1 MGRPPIGIAIL
12 GFFALMAGFA
22 YLILGLQ
29 WIGAVAFGP
38 VRSGQGVALTGTLA
52 LVSGVIYLAAGV
64 ALWSL
69 KPWAWAFAMILSVFG
84 LFEAVL
90 VVFAADSLAAGFGA
104 ALFPGIVLWY
114 LNSNEVK
121 GAFMEAAIAAEA
133 AAPPAPPPP
142 AAPPAPAAPPPAD
155 SPASTP
161 PEGSGY

>member
-22 YLILGLQ
+22 YVILGLN
-29 WIGAVAFGP
+29 WIGTVAFGP
-38 VRSGQGVALTGTLA
+38 VPSGQGIALTGLLA
-52 LVSGVIYLAAGV
+52 LVAGIIYIAAGV

-69 KPWAWAFAMILSVFG
+69 QPWAWAFAMILSVFG

-114 LNSNEVK
+114 LNTDEVK
-121 GAFMEAAIAAEA
+121 GTFLEAEVA
-133 AAPPAPPPP
+133 AAAATPPA
-142 AAPPAPAAPPPAD
+142 APAAPPPAA
-155 SPASTP
+155 PAP
-161 PEGSGY
+161 PPSADPPAPSGGSGY